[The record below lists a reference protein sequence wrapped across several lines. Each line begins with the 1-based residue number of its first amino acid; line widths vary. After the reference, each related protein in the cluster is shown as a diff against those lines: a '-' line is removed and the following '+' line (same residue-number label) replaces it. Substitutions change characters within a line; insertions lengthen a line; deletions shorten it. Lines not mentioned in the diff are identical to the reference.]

1 MDRPGLRY
9 LWLLLGLLTLRAGA
23 ACTSYGV
30 DYSSG
35 GSYYIDGASNQY
47 FSFVTV
53 FQGTLAV
60 RLVYRAGAASHGA
73 NVRAGCTQETISPV
87 LVGPDDNVY
96 ACSDIKTEPSGTQ
109 VTSTW

>member
-1 MDRPGLRY
+1 MNRPGLRH
-9 LWLLLGLLTLRAGA
+9 LWLLLGLVAPRASA

-35 GSYYIDGASNQY
+35 GSYYIDGTSNQY

-53 FQGTLAV
+53 FQ
-60 RLVYRAGAASHGA
+60 
-73 NVRAGCTQETISPV
+73 GCTQETISPV

-109 VTSTW
+109 VTSTWYGSSKDAA